1 MDIEHQDDG
10 WEGVA
15 LRFAAIRS
23 DTGHDVI
30 RRWADSLPSGGEVL
44 DIGCG
49 SGFPIASSLVDKGL
63 TVFGIDASP
72 TLVSMF
78 RQRFSRA
85 QVACETAQNSPFF
98 NRTFDGVVAIGLMFL
113 LSENAQGKLIN
124 KVAGALRPGGRFL
137 FSAPRQKCEWK
148 DMLTGQQ
155 SVSLGEAEYALLL
168 AGASMQLTGTYMDE
182 GGNHYFEAAPW
193 STRTERD

>member
-85 QVACETAQNSPFF
+85 QVACETAQNSPFS
-98 NRTFDGVVAIGLMFL
+98 IEPLM
-113 LSENAQGKLIN
+113 
-124 KVAGALRPGGRFL
+124 AL
-137 FSAPRQKCEWK
+137 W
-148 DMLTGQQ
+148 Q
-155 SVSLGEAEYALLL
+155 SG
-168 AGASMQLTGTYMDE
+168 
-182 GGNHYFEAAPW
+182 
-193 STRTERD
+193 